1 MAQTTLPC
9 SCWAPNSPLDIT
21 TVSVAPPGP
30 GEVRIR
36 MTHTSVCHTDLYT
49 YSGQDPEGIFPVI
62 LGHEGAGVVESIGVG
77 VTSCAVGDSV
87 VPLYIPEC
95 RECKFCKSGKTNL
108 CSVIRL
114 TQGRGVMPDGTPRF
128 SVEKDGK
135 TVPIFHFMGC
145 STFSEYTVVAAISV
159 AVIPPSAPREKCCL
173 LGCGV
178 STGFG
183 AVLNTAKVEP
193 GATAAVFGLGAVG
206 LAVVMGLRR
215 AGAKQIIAVDTNP
228 AKEALA
234 RELGGDAL
242 VFLNPKELPEGTS
255 VAARVIEMTTAD
267 GAGGADYSFECVGLT
282 ALMRQALEC
291 THKGWGK
298 SVIIGVAASGQEI
311 ATRPFQLVTGRTWMG
326 TAFGGFR
333 GRTDVPRLCDMYAKG
348 ELKLDCFVTNEF
360 EKLDALPAAFDCMH
374 HGALRPVLTL

>member
-1 MAQTTLPC
+1 
-9 SCWAPNSPLDIT
+9 
-21 TVSVAPPGP
+21 
-30 GEVRIR
+30 VRIR
-36 MTHTSVCHTDLYT
+36 VTHTSVCHTDIYT
-49 YSGQDPEGIFPVI
+49 YTGQDPEGIFPVI
-62 LGHEGAGVVESIGVG
+62 LGHEGAGVVESIGAG

-128 SVEKDGK
+128 TATRDGAP
-135 TVPIFHFMGC
+135 TPIFHFMGC

-159 AVIPPSAPREKCCL
+159 AVLPPSAPREKCCL

-183 AVLNTAKVEP
+183 AVLNTARVEP

-206 LAVVMGLRR
+206 LAVVMGLKR
-215 AGAKQIIAVDTNP
+215 AGAARIIAIDVNP
-228 AKEALA
+228 EKEALA
-234 RELGGDAL
+234 KQLGGAA
-242 VFLNPKELPEGTS
+242 VEFLNPAALPAGTTA
-255 VAARVIEMTTAD
+255 AARVIELTTAE
-267 GAGGADYSFECVGLT
+267 GAGGADYSFECVGSV

-333 GRTDVPRLCDMYAKG
+333 GRTDVPKLCELYAKG
-348 ELKLDCFVTNEF
+348 ELQLDCFVTNEF
-360 EKLDALPAAFDCMH
+360 QSLGALGAAFECMH